1 MYTSVRINFIVIR
14 LYVYFCT
21 YKNILLY
28 VYIYHVY
35 TYGWKLIFK
44 VKYIIIKYISKYVK
58 KGCTGVL
65 MKKKL
70 TLSVDEKVVK
80 TAKKKA
86 LDCDC
91 SVSELFEYFIK
102 ATQKDK
108 KLLENV
114 ISVNNSKK
122 SIKED

>member
-1 MYTSVRINFIVIR
+1 
-14 LYVYFCT
+14 
-21 YKNILLY
+21 
-28 VYIYHVY
+28 
-35 TYGWKLIFK
+35 
-44 VKYIIIKYISKYVK
+44 
-58 KGCTGVL
+58 

-70 TLSVDEKVVK
+70 TLSVEEKVIK

-86 LDCDC
+86 LDFDC